1 MTALLS
7 LDGSVGIKKVPW
19 VLNLLRDER
28 GYPRPWNSEKLVDF
42 SMLPS
47 MWQRLLNSTAVPEN
61 L

>member
-1 MTALLS
+1 
-7 LDGSVGIKKVPW
+7 

-28 GYPRPWNSEKLVDF
+28 GYPRRDAEKLVDF

-47 MWQRLLNSTAVPEN
+47 MWQRLLISPAVPEN